1 MMDCST
7 AKSKIFPFVD
17 GELTPELC
25 DQLEAHLARCGACRR
40 LVDLEVAFRETYV
53 ERLRPDPAPEPVR
66 ERVAT
71 LLRGLGEGRRAGR
84 GWRRVERLAVCAG
97 AVLLLVVGLGAGI
110 ALQSYTGTRTSLAE
124 LADAAVEQH
133 QKLVRDLLPPDIKD
147 VSPKVAE
154 EWFKKRLAFNVSL
167 PELKTER
174 LHFLGGRIS
183 HLREIEVAALEY
195 RVDGNNVSLF
205 IIPEE
210 AYRQLRLK
218 SETLFPS
225 TRYCGYDVVIWR
237 SQGAG
242 YTLVSEIGDR
252 ACLMCHAPEEKLEP
266 LPRPSA
272 HL

>member
-154 EWFKKRLAFNVSL
+154 EWFKKRLAFHVSL
-167 PELKTER
+167 PGLKTEPPH
-174 LHFLGGRIS
+174 LLGGWHS
-183 HLREIEVAALEY
+183 PLRENEMAAPEY
-195 RVDGNNVSLF
+195 RVDGNNLSLF
-205 IIPEE
+205 IIPGEGH
-210 AYRQLRLK
+210 RQLPVYDKPPVKVGSHR
-218 SETLFPS
+218 
-225 TRYCGYDVVIWR
+225 RYDVGVWR
-237 SQGAG
+237 APGARF
-242 YTLVSEIGDR
+242 TLVSR
-252 ACLMCHAPEEKLEP
+252 
-266 LPRPSA
+266 
-272 HL
+272 

>member
-17 GELTPELC
+17 GELTPELR

-66 ERVAT
+66 EGVAT

-154 EWFKKRLAFNVSL
+154 EWFKKRLAFKVSL
-167 PELKTER
+167 PGLTTER

-210 AYRQLRLK
+210 AHRQLPVNDKPPVQGVSHPR
-218 SETLFPS
+218 
-225 TRYCGYDVVIWR
+225 YDVGILRAPRARDILR
-237 SQGAG
+237 SEDA
-242 YTLVSEIGDR
+242 
-252 ACLMCHAPEEKLEP
+252 AP
-266 LPRPSA
+266 A
-272 HL
+272 

>member
-66 ERVAT
+66 EGVAT

-84 GWRRVERLAVCAG
+84 GWRRVERLAGCAG

-147 VSPKVAE
+147 VSPKGAE

-167 PELKTER
+167 PELKNER
-174 LHFLGGRIS
+174 LQFLGGP
-183 HLREIEVAALEY
+183 AAH
-195 RVDGNNVSLF
+195 
-205 IIPEE
+205 
-210 AYRQLRLK
+210 
-218 SETLFPS
+218 TLQNAMAGPP
-225 TRYCGYDVVIWR
+225 R
-237 SQGAG
+237 SRRPH
-242 YTLVSEIGDR
+242 T
-252 ACLMCHAPEEKLEP
+252 PP
-266 LPRPSA
+266 LPLSPRAGSPRD
-272 HL
+272 

>member
-1 MMDCST
+1 
-7 AKSKIFPFVD
+7 P
-17 GELTPELC
+17 L
-25 DQLEAHLARCGACRR
+25 
-40 LVDLEVAFRETYV
+40 FRS
-53 ERLRPDPAPEPVR
+53 
-66 ERVAT
+66 
-71 LLRGLGEGRRAGR
+71 GR

-183 HLREIEVAALEY
+183 HLREIEVAASSIASTGTTSHSSSS
-195 RVDGNNVSLF
+195 RRRPTVS
-205 IIPEE
+205 
-210 AYRQLRLK
+210 
-218 SETLFPS
+218 S
-225 TRYCGYDVVIWR
+225 G
-237 SQGAG
+237 
-242 YTLVSEIGDR
+242 
-252 ACLMCHAPEEKLEP
+252 
-266 LPRPSA
+266 
-272 HL
+272 

>member
-1 MMDCST
+1 MGRRSACEMMDCST
-7 AKSKIFPFVD
+7 AKSKIFPFAD

-110 ALQSYTGTRTSLAE
+110 VLQSYTGTRTSLAE

-174 LHFLGGRIS
+174 LHFLGGPVTP
-183 HLREIEVAALEY
+183 LPEVEAAAPQD
-195 RVDGNNVSLF
+195 RVHRDKGSLF
-205 IIPEE
+205 IIPGGGH
-210 AYRQLRLK
+210 R
-218 SETLFPS
+218 
-225 TRYCGYDVVIWR
+225 
-237 SQGAG
+237 
-242 YTLVSEIGDR
+242 
-252 ACLMCHAPEEKLEP
+252 P
-266 LPRPSA
+266 LPVKDKPPVKVGSHPRYEP
-272 HL
+272 

>member
-97 AVLLLVVGLGAGI
+97 AVLLLVVGLSAGI

-174 LHFLGGRIS
+174 LHFLGGRGFP
-183 HLREIEVAALEY
+183 LERERGVGGKRGEIRGG
-195 RVDGNNVSLF
+195 RVIKKKKKTVS
-205 IIPEE
+205 
-210 AYRQLRLK
+210 
-218 SETLFPS
+218 T
-225 TRYCGYDVVIWR
+225 
-237 SQGAG
+237 
-242 YTLVSEIGDR
+242 
-252 ACLMCHAPEEKLEP
+252 
-266 LPRPSA
+266 
-272 HL
+272 